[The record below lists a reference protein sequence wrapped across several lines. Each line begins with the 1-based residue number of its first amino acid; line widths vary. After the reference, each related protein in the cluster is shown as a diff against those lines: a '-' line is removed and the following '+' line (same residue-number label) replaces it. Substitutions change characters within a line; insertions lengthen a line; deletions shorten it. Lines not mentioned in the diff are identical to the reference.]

1 MPVKL
6 TAITR
11 DIGEPLE
18 SCELTHIPRAR
29 IDQDLARV
37 QHLRYRE
44 ALMRLDADLINLP
57 PLKGHPDAVFVEDAA
72 LMLDEIAVL
81 TRPGA
86 ESRRAE
92 TEALRG
98 VLSDFRPL
106 RQIESG
112 TLDGGD
118 VLRIGRDLYVGISS
132 RTDVAGIDSLR
143 AIVEPFGYRVVT
155 VPFSGCLHL
164 KTGCTFL
171 GEETIIL
178 NESWID
184 SSLFDGFD
192 LIRVPADEPWA
203 ANTLSINGKILMTS
217 GNPKSRLLIE
227 ARGFLVEEIDI
238 GELRKAEAGLTC
250 LSILGAPPGAQASL
264 PA

>member
-1 MPVKL
+1 MPYPL
-6 TAITR
+6 TAITC

-29 IDQDLARV
+29 IDQDLARM

-44 ALMRLDADLINLP
+44 ALVRLGADLINLP
-57 PLKGHPDAVFVEDAA
+57 PLKGHPDAIFVEDAA

-98 VLSDFRPL
+98 VLSDFRQV
-106 RQIESG
+106 RKIETG

-118 VLRIGRDLYVGISS
+118 VLRIGRDLYVGLSS
-132 RTDVAGIDSLR
+132 RTDEAGIESLR
-143 AIVEPFGYRVVT
+143 AIVEPFGYRVIPAPVR
-155 VPFSGCLHL
+155 GCLHL

-171 GEETIIL
+171 GDGTIIL

-184 SSLFDGFD
+184 ASLFGGFD

-203 ANTLSINGKILMTS
+203 ANTLSIGGKVLMTS

-227 ARGFLVEEIDI
+227 ARGFMVEEIEI
-238 GELRKAEAGLTC
+238 GELQKAEAGLTC
-250 LSILGAPPGAQASL
+250 LSILGAPA
-264 PA
+264 

>member
-1 MPVKL
+1 MPSTL

-29 IDQDLARV
+29 IDQDLARA

-44 ALMRLDADLINLP
+44 ALMRLGADLINLP

-98 VLSDFRPL
+98 VLSDFRPV
-106 RQIESG
+106 REVETG

-118 VLRIGRDLYVGISS
+118 VLRIGRDLYVGLSS
-132 RTDVAGIDSLR
+132 RTNQAGIDCLR
-143 AIVEPFGYRVVT
+143 AIVEPFGYRVLTAPVR
-155 VPFSGCLHL
+155 GCLHL

-171 GEETIIL
+171 GDGTIIL

-184 SSLFDGFD
+184 DSLFDQFD

-203 ANTLSINGKILMTS
+203 ANTLSIGGKVLMTS

-227 ARGFLVEEIDI
+227 ARGFMVEEIEI
-238 GELRKAEAGLTC
+238 GELQKAEAGLTC
-250 LSILGAPPGAQASL
+250 LSILGAQASV
-264 PA
+264 PV